1 MHKYKKIVVALVFI
15 LVVGGSTMVMLK
27 NIHQSS
33 WEEGYQT
40 ALNQQF
46 YINFYNPNDFNCTVY
61 GLDEM
66 SLDPGLRDAL
76 ELSKSRNNFYNIKM
90 IADEEFLIP
99 YPHIR
104 VNFSRLGTDLAT
116 IDCGNLTPISKLAV
130 KLVISPS
137 GIASWYMEG
146 KNG

>member
-1 MHKYKKIVVALVFI
+1 MRNRDTRLMIAIFLALMI
-15 LVVGGSTMVMLK
+15 YAGSVTVMFDDVRK
-27 NIHQSS
+27 SAFK
-33 WEEGYQT
+33 EGYQE
-40 ALNQQF
+40 ALDKTV
-46 YINFYNPNDFNCTVY
+46 YINLYNPNDFNCTIY

-104 VNFSRLGTDLAT
+104 VNFTRLGVGVAT
-116 IDCGNLTPISKLAV
+116 IDCGNLTQVSRLAS
-130 KLVISPS
+130 SPS
-137 GIASWYMEG
+137 GTVSWMDP
-146 KNG
+146 